1 MPTNGMTING
11 LNPLSA
17 LTADD
22 KIPVWDTGASGEP
35 TKEITAQNM
44 ANSVKSLASL
54 PNTTEMEAAIQAL
67 TPGLVTTSQR
77 GLYAPDDCI
86 DQGKIALAT
95 ESVKGLLGPGDKAR
109 LNSPDRFIYDAL
121 AAFNNPG
128 FHNAIPRRK
137 NLGNSFTAAQI
148 AAIQGRTYEGLFVG
162 DYWQKDG
169 ITHTIAHIEPNY
181 RCGENI
187 SLGGH
192 IMVISDGGWSSK
204 WNETNDTSTGYVG
217 SKVREYIKS
226 SGGPQDKIIG
236 FFGSS
241 HVLSYRA
248 IYPSTYSSGKATDWD
263 WVDARS
269 ELPNET
275 QVYGHQVWT
284 GGDNGIGNGYED
296 GIDKFQLAVFRHF
309 PELIN
314 TRADWWL
321 RSVNS
326 ATAAALVAAT
336 GRAYYHS
343 ASSSFGVRPL
353 SLIA

>member
-1 MPTNGMTING
+1 MGFNVTDLTGPEIERLIAALEALGG
-11 LNPLSA
+11 L
-17 LTADD
+17 
-22 KIPVWDTGASGEP
+22 
-35 TKEITAQNM
+35 
-44 ANSVKSLASL
+44 
-54 PNTTEMEAAIQAL
+54 EAAIQAL

-86 DQGKIALAT
+86 NQGKIALAT
-95 ESVKGLLGPGDKAR
+95 ESVKGLLSPGDKAK

-162 DYWQKDG
+162 DYWSKDG
-169 ITHTIAHIEPNY
+169 ITHTIAHIEPY
-181 RCGENI
+181 YKCGDNI

-192 IMVISDGGWSSK
+192 IAVISDGGWSSK

-241 HVLSYRA
+241 HVLTYRA
-248 IYPSTYSSGKATDWD
+248 IYPSTYSSGQATGWA

-269 ELPNET
+269 ELMNET
-275 QVYGHQVWT
+275 LVYGHQVW
-284 GGDNGIGNGYED
+284 GQNGYED

-309 PELIN
+309 PELVN
-314 TRADWWL
+314 TRAYWWL
-321 RSVNS
+321 RSVSS
-326 ATAAALVAAT
+326 ATDAAFVSGNGNANV
-336 GRAYYHS
+336 GYG
-343 ASSSFGVRPL
+343 ASTSLGVRPL

>member
-1 MPTNGMTING
+1 MGFN
-11 LNPLSA
+11 
-17 LTADD
+17 LTDL
-22 KIPVWDTGASGEP
+22 TGP
-35 TKEITAQNM
+35 EITRIA
-44 ANSVKSLASL
+44 AALEALASL
-54 PNTTEMEAAIQAL
+54 ETAISGL

-95 ESVKGLLGPGDKAR
+95 ESVKGLLSPGDKAK

-121 AAFNNPG
+121 ASFNNPG

-162 DYWQKDG
+162 DYWSKDG

-181 RCGENI
+181 RCGDNI

-204 WNETNDTSTGYVG
+204 WNETNDTSTGYVN

-226 SGGPQDKIIG
+226 SGGPQEKIIN

-248 IYPSTYSSGKATDWD
+248 IYPTTYSSGKATGWA

-275 QVYGHQVWT
+275 HVYGHQVWT

-314 TRADWWL
+314 TRAGWWL
-321 RSVNS
+321 RSVTS
-326 ATAAALVAAT
+326 ATHAALVGGSGFANL
-336 GRAYYHS
+336 GS
-343 ASSSFGVRPL
+343 ASSSYGVRPL

>member
-1 MPTNGMTING
+1 MGFN
-11 LNPLSA
+11 
-17 LTADD
+17 LTDL
-22 KIPVWDTGASGEP
+22 TGP
-35 TKEITAQNM
+35 EITRIA
-44 ANSVKSLASL
+44 AALEALASL
-54 PNTTEMEAAIQAL
+54 ETAISGL

-95 ESVKGLLGPGDKAR
+95 ESVKGLLSPGDKAR

-181 RCGENI
+181 RCGDNI
-187 SLGGH
+187 SLDGH

-248 IYPSTYSSGKATDWD
+248 IYPSAYSSGKATGWA

-275 QVYGHQVWT
+275 QVYGHQVW
-284 GGDNGIGNGYED
+284 GQNGYED
-296 GIDKFQLAVFRHF
+296 GIDKFQLAAFRFF
-309 PELIN
+309 PELMN
-314 TRADWWL
+314 TRAGWWL
-321 RSVNS
+321 RSVCS
-326 ATAAALVAAT
+326 ATLACNVF
-336 GRAYYHS
+336 GSGS
-343 ASSSFGVRPL
+343 ANTSGASDSIGVRPL
-353 SLIA
+353 SIIA